1 MKIKDIFKE
10 AGGFWQGVE
19 KGLRDPLIGGGKTT
33 STASSGKTS
42 TTSSPFDRYRKEDLR
57 VMFDKILKKEELG
70 PQEIK
75 IAKELYREFNKF

>member
-1 MKIKDIFKE
+1 MRISELEEGFISSFK
-10 AGGFWQGVE
+10 QGYQDA
-19 KGLRDPLIGGGKTT
+19 KSKSPMP
-33 STASSGKTS
+33 SSKEVS
-42 TTSSPFDRYRKEDLR
+42 KKSSPFDRYRKEDLR